1 VAEGLATGKIKPG
14 DKQVD
19 GGSLGS
25 RPIEGDHVMLGDIL
39 VFTRENIDQYNF

>member
-1 VAEGLATGKIKPG
+1 
-14 DKQVD
+14 VD
-19 GGSLGS
+19 GGTLGS